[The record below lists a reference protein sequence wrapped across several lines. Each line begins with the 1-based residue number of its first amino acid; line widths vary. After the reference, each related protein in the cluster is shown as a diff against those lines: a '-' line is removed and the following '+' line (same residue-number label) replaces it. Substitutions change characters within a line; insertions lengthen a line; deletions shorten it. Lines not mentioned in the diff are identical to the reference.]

1 MSKSSLKHYLRRFQE
16 LAGLALLCVG
26 LPVWA
31 VEPMQSEPV
40 GYWELVKV
48 SGGLLV
54 VVAAIV
60 ATAAVI
66 KRLKSMHAAHG
77 SHIKIIDGVSVS
89 TRDRVVLLE
98 VDQQRVLLGVSPGRI
113 QALHVFGPDAAAQP
127 SFVEIVEQA
136 KTPLA
141 GGQAQ

>member
-1 MSKSSLKHYLRRFQE
+1 VSKSSLRHHLRRVPE
-16 LAGLALLCVG
+16 MAGLALMCVG
-26 LPVWA
+26 LPA
-31 VEPMQSEPV
+31 SAAASTHTEPV
-40 GYWELVKV
+40 GFWELAKV

-113 QALHVFGPDAAAQP
+113 QALHVFGADAVSQP
-127 SFVEIVEQA
+127 SFVEMVEQA
-136 KTPLA
+136 KAPIA
-141 GGQAQ
+141 GGQGQ